1 MTRLTMSSVNSQ
13 KHYYYYYYTMS
24 QNKKAQ
30 LTQGLRATALPPSSE
45 PEMAPIAPLTPK
57 TQA

>member
-1 MTRLTMSSVNSQ
+1 MSSVNSQ